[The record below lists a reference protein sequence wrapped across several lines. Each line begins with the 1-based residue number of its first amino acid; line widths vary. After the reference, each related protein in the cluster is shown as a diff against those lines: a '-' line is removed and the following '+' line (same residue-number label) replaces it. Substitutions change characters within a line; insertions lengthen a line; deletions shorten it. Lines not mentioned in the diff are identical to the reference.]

1 MEKPTLN
8 KWQEAYLR
16 IYYDGKMPR
25 NKEGKKELEV
35 LGGMKEKVIIDFPA
49 MGEKPAHTEEYII
62 RDGDC
67 DMPNGYISV
76 EILASNLTYWNFR
89 GFTVRTE

>member
-1 MEKPTLN
+1 MEEARLN
-8 KWQEAYLR
+8 KWQQAYIR
-16 IYYDGKMPR
+16 IYFDGKMPR
-25 NKEGKKELEV
+25 SKSDKEELRL
-35 LGGMKEKVIIDFPA
+35 LGEMKEKVIIDFPS